1 MVWYGTPYHTIPPR
15 HGAALHPIF
24 HTTTN
29 RTPLQNTAF
38 AITFNNMEWPF
49 PYATILPSLQ
59 ETNSEK
65 AENIGALEAY
75 AQMDQMFAM
84 CVAIDPHFKRFL
96 KALYFRE
103 EDTLKEVESN
113 PFFHTCRMNVVRG
126 LCVRSEFAVSLYVKF
141 VRRLKEHTD
150 DNETLRA
157 LLADEDTVF
166 NEVDRTL
173 GILRHFRDKFRPD
186 LDGPIDELCKCMKWK
201 ERRDDI
207 QAQLQLATT
216 DGDDIT
222 ATTAESTLLSL
233 TSLHLD

>member
-1 MVWYGTPYHTIPPR
+1 
-15 HGAALHPIF
+15 
-24 HTTTN
+24 
-29 RTPLQNTAF
+29 
-38 AITFNNMEWPF
+38 MEWPF

-59 ETNSEK
+59 EPHCEK

-126 LCVRSEFAVSLYVKF
+126 LCVRSEFSASLYVKF
-141 VRRLKEHTD
+141 VRRLKEQKYKD
-150 DNETLRA
+150 DPETLRA

-166 NEVDRTL
+166 KEVERTL
-173 GILRHFRDKFRPD
+173 GILRHFRDEFRPD
-186 LDGPIDELCKCMKWK
+186 LDVHIDELCKCMKWK
-201 ERRDDI
+201 EYRDELRAE
-207 QAQLQLATT
+207 AQR
-216 DGDDIT
+216 GDDIT